1 MNTTE
6 LTSLLVS
13 DFTLDVL
20 AGYLNNDTN
29 APKIK
34 AVSAPFGQIIQV
46 LADKGQ
52 PCWQQDLDFAVIWTR
67 PESVV
72 ESFRSV
78 MSYERTPLDKTLAE
92 VDEFCE
98 ALLKLRNRV
107 EIVFVP
113 TWALPSYHKGYG
125 LLDMTSD
132 IGFANT
138 LMKMNLR
145 LADNLEGAQ
154 NIYLLNTQKWIEN
167 AGKKAF
173 SPELWYMAK
182 MAFGNEVL
190 EEAAKDLKSALRAI
204 SGSSRK
210 LIIVDL
216 DDTIWGGVV
225 GEDGWSKLRLGGHD
239 PLGEAFVEFQA
250 ALKSLTNRGV
260 LLGIVSKN
268 DETTALEAIQN
279 HPEMVLTLRDFAGW
293 RINWGDKAHNIL
305 DLVSELALGLQS
317 VVFIDNDPIE
327 RGRVREALPEVFV
340 PEWPQKKTLYKS
352 TLLSLSCFDTPSIS
366 QEDRERT
373 KMYVSERERQIS
385 RKKIGSLEDWLKTL
399 ATKVEVEELNDANLP
414 RVVQLLNKTNQL
426 NLSTRRMTERELQSW
441 ALANNR
447 KFWVIRVLDRFGDS
461 GLSGLVSLEIV
472 NNMGRIIDFVLSCRV
487 MGRKIEETMLYI
499 MINYARSLELGK
511 LCAKYIPTSKN
522 RPCLDFWQKSGFVR
536 DGKDNIFSWD
546 LRQPF
551 PHPGCV
557 EIEMRVTQAPIGSSE
572 TAPQPSGGRCPNG
585 LDLYSG

>member
-29 APKIK
+29 TPKIN

-78 MSYERTPLDKTLAE
+78 MNYERIPLDKTLAE

-98 ALLKLRNRV
+98 ALLKLRDRV

-132 IGFANT
+132 IGFANR

-167 AGKKAF
+167 AAKKAF

-182 MAFGNEVL
+182 MAFGNEVF

-204 SGSSRK
+204 TGSSRK

-327 RGRVREALPEVFV
+327 RERVREALPEVFV

-385 RKKIGSLEDWLKTL
+385 RKKIGSLEDWLKRL
-399 ATKVEVEELNDANLP
+399 ATKVEVEELSEANLP

-426 NLSTRRMTERELQSW
+426 NISTRRMTERELQSW

-461 GLSGLVSLEIV
+461 GLSGLISLEVV
-472 NNMGRIIDFVLSCRV
+472 NNVGRIIDFVLSCRV

-499 MINYARSLELGK
+499 VVNYAQSLELEK
-511 LCAKYIPTSKN
+511 LYAKYIPTSKN
-522 RPCLDFWQKSGFVR
+522 RPCLDFWRKSGFVGDGR
-536 DGKDNIFSWD
+536 DSIFSWD

-572 TAPQPSGGRCPNG
+572 TAPQLSEEGVLMG
-585 LDLYSG
+585 